1 MIVICGASATGKT
14 HLAERVASLSGL
26 PHISS
31 DVVRKQLAGLAPEQR
46 APESEYSEDMN
57 IRTYRELGVR
67 AAAETGGAI
76 VDATF
81 RRGAHRAAFAETFG
95 GQALFVECVAPA
107 AVVAERAARRELE
120 PERVSDATA
129 EIAALQRAEF
139 EPLDEVAPRAHLALR
154 TDRPVDELLAE
165 LEAWL
170 DTRLA

>member
-1 MIVICGASATGKT
+1 M
-14 HLAERVASLSGL
+14 
-26 PHISS
+26 
-31 DVVRKQLAGLAPEQR
+31 RKELAGLAPEQR
-46 APESEYSEDMN
+46 APESEYSDDVSV
-57 IRTYRELGVR
+57 RTYRELGAR
-67 AAAETGGAI
+67 AAAERDGAI

-107 AVVAERAARRELE
+107 AVVAERAALRELD

-129 EIAALQRAEF
+129 EIAARQRTEF
-139 EPLDEVAPRAHLALR
+139 EPLDEVAPAAHLVMR

-170 DTRLA
+170 DARLAPLD